1 MKKLLIAGL
10 FICCMAVAAPVLGEP
25 SVGVSEQSKES
36 RAFDK
41 NESRRKSLEQ
51 RLSEI
56 KRQADTTT
64 QSMDKSTADQLR
76 RLHQAMQNRSI
87 DIEIPL
93 QSLFLDTLFKLEDQK
108 PCSDYWPLITSPA
121 FPRDFGLSA
130 EIKPGMIDQIKAQYL
145 KEAASSNALISSVAA
160 DEDRLKYYIRSLTF
174 YGCVIGQ
181 AYLYLQEDLF
191 DLGIDVKGDQKGD
204 ISANLAFDDFM
215 ILSEGAL
222 KKALSNDFEGPVK
235 ALYDAI
241 TRDNSGCRFDGQV
254 ETIRCGCNIVTLT
267 GQAQLRALGRNVY
280 GDGGYAGFV
289 GKYRVSSGM
298 SWQKAMETL
307 ESTTKASRFA
317 KEVSNSKE
325 ALLAQGQN
333 KEAVLLSKVAFESLL
348 DAQSRISTGK
358 PAM

>member
-1 MKKLLIAGL
+1 MRKILIVCWVL
-10 FICCMAVAAPVLGEP
+10 CCMAAAVPVFGDP
-25 SVGVSEQSKES
+25 SVGVSEQSKEN
-36 RAFDK
+36 RAIDK
-41 NESRRKSLEQ
+41 SESRRKTLEQ

-93 QSLFLDTLFKLEDQK
+93 QSVFLDALYKLKNQK
-108 PCSDYWPLITSPA
+108 PCCDYWPLITRPA

-130 EIKPGMIDQIKAQYL
+130 EIKPGMMDQIKAQYL
-145 KEAASSNALISSVAA
+145 KEAAASNALISSVAA
-160 DEDRLKYYIRSLTF
+160 DEDQLKYYIKSLAF

-181 AYLYLQEDLF
+181 AYLYLQEDLS

-204 ISANLAFDDFM
+204 ITANLAFDDFM
-215 ILSEGAL
+215 VLSEGAL
-222 KKALSNDFEGPVK
+222 KKALSNDFQGPVK
-235 ALYDAI
+235 ALFDAI
-241 TRDNSGCRFDGQV
+241 TEDNTECRFDGQV
-254 ETIRCGCNIVTLT
+254 ETIRCGCSIVTLS
-267 GQAQLRALGRNVY
+267 GKAQLRALGRNVY
-280 GDGGYAGFV
+280 GDGGYAGFL

-298 SWQKAMETL
+298 SWQAAMETL

-317 KEVSNSKE
+317 KEVANSKE

-348 DAQSRISTGK
+348 DAQSRVDTGK
-358 PAM
+358 PTF

>member
-1 MKKLLIAGL
+1 MRKILAAGL
-10 FICCMAVAAPVLGEP
+10 LLCCMAGPVFGEP
-25 SVGVSEQSKES
+25 SVGISEQSKES

-41 NESRRKSLEQ
+41 TETRRKTLEQ
-51 RLSEI
+51 RLSEV

-76 RLHQAMQNRSI
+76 RLNQAMQNRSI

-93 QSLFLDTLFKLEDQK
+93 QALFLDTLLKLENQK
-108 PCSDYWPLITSPA
+108 PCSDYWPVITKPA
-121 FPRDFGLSA
+121 FARDFGLSA
-130 EIKPGMIDQIKAQYL
+130 EIRPGMIDQIKAQYL
-145 KEAASSNALISSVAA
+145 KDAASSNALISSVDA
-160 DEDRLKYYIRSLTF
+160 DEVRLKHYIRSMAF

-191 DLGIDVKGDQKGD
+191 DLGVDVKGDQKGD

-215 ILSEGAL
+215 TLSEGAL
-222 KKALSNDFEGPVK
+222 KKALSNDFQGPVK

-241 TRDNSGCRFDGQV
+241 KRDKADCRFDGQV
-254 ETIRCGCNIVTLT
+254 EKIRCGCNIVTLSGPT
-267 GQAQLRALGRNVY
+267 QLMALGRNVY

-298 SWQKAMETL
+298 SWQKAIEKL

-317 KEVSNSKE
+317 KEVSDSKE

-348 DAQSRISTGK
+348 DAQSRINTGK
-358 PAM
+358 PAL